1 MLSYEEFGQYVT
13 IVTHLGLFH
22 YICILFGVAASPAIF
37 QQTMDSIMSD
47 IVDDL
52 IVTGSNDMG
61 HLPKLE
67 NTLKCLDSN
76 GCEIKVCM
84 FIKSSIEYRV
94 SLRKGYHRR
103 SSGE

>member
-1 MLSYEEFGQYVT
+1 M
-13 IVTHLGLFH
+13 
-22 YICILFGVAASPAIF
+22 AAIF
-37 QQTMDSIMSD
+37 QQTIDSIMSE

-76 GCEIKVCM
+76 GCEIKVCV
-84 FIKSSIEYRV
+84 FTKSSDDYFAIV
-94 SLRKGYHRR
+94 VGWHGIDPPHSASHPR
-103 SSGE
+103 SS